1 MKSSDWFLVP
11 GLSKGLVEMPALWD
25 PLSACR
31 IVLICPTHC
40 KLSSSDRPCTTSL
53 IDAGKRIL
61 QFNDRFLIPRLN
73 RGLAGMPALG
83 DPLSTCRIV
92 LVCRAQ
98 IVYYWSSQRSSRTS
112 FTVTV
117 STPAGESCSPTI
129 GFSSRERLPRGLAGM
144 PALWD
149 PLSAC
154 RIVLV
159 CRAQIVYSSSE
170 RPSGSYPTLR

>member
-1 MKSSDWFLVP
+1 
-11 GLSKGLVEMPALWD
+11 MPALWD

-31 IVLICPTHC
+31 IVLICRAQIVY
-40 KLSSSDRPCTTSL
+40 SSSERPS

-61 QFNDRFLIPRLN
+61 KSNDGFLVSGLP
-73 RGLAGMPALG
+73 RGLAGMPAL
-83 DPLSTCRIV
+83 SACQIV
-92 LVCRAQ
+92 LIYRLQ
-98 IVYYWSSQRSSRTS
+98 IVYYWSIQRPSVRTS
-112 FTVTV
+112 ITVTV
-117 STPAGESCSPTI
+117 IDAGRRILKSNDRFLVP
-129 GFSSRERLPRGLAGM
+129 GLPRGLAGM

-154 RIVLV
+154 RIVLI

>member
-1 MKSSDWFLVP
+1 
-11 GLSKGLVEMPALWD
+11 MPALWD

-53 IDAGKRIL
+53 PFTVIDAGKRIL

-117 STPAGESCSPTI
+117 IDAGKRILKSIDQFLVP
-129 GFSSRERLPRGLAGM
+129 GLPRGLPGM
-144 PALWD
+144 PAL
-149 PLSAC
+149 SAC
-154 RIVLV
+154 R
-159 CRAQIVYSSSE
+159 
-170 RPSGSYPTLR
+170 GSF

>member
-1 MKSSDWFLVP
+1 
-11 GLSKGLVEMPALWD
+11 MPALWD

-53 IDAGKRIL
+53 PFTVIDAGKRIL

-117 STPAGESCSPTI
+117 IDAGKRILKSNDRFLVP
-129 GFSSRERLPRGLAGM
+129 GLPRGLAGM

-154 RIVLV
+154 RIVLIF
-159 CRAQIVYSSSE
+159 RAQIVYSSSE